1 MKTLFL
7 TLAILAS
14 ATLSHAQEVF
24 TFDAIVAPSPIVTGG
39 RLEPRQ
45 LLIMQATLGTRA
57 TFVLSV
63 AVTFA
68 DAKTETFTAD
78 FTRRGSL
85 AAAPEPLYG
94 LLTVRGTSAITGV
107 KAYLDLGPQV
117 APKSFTASS
126 ARAQRIAKPLPS
138 ADLFLIHAGDNFA
151 RHFAGKNP
159 PATRL
164 PLRDLAQ
171 LIVKREAF
179 SQFPQPTLIAP
190 PEPAL

>member
-14 ATLSHAQEVF
+14 ATLSSAQEVF

-78 FTRRGSL
+78 FTRRG
-85 AAAPEPLYG
+85 APATAPEPLYG
-94 LLTVRGTSAITGV
+94 LLTVRGNSAITGV
-107 KAYLDLGPQV
+107 KAFLDLGPQI
-117 APKSFTASS
+117 APKSFTATSS
-126 ARAQRIAKPLPS
+126 ARARSIAKPLPD
-138 ADLFLIHAGDNFA
+138 ADTFLIHAGDNFA

-164 PLRDLAQ
+164 PLRELAQ
-171 LIVKREAF
+171 LVAAREAY
-179 SQFPQPTLIAP
+179 SQFPQPTL
-190 PEPAL
+190 